1 MSAGTAPPSFPPEMP
16 CDWCTVAVRR
26 GLPATVVTAMKDT
39 VEQPIR
45 FGRIAA
51 MLPVA
56 DMKRATDFYIG
67 VLGFENVFENGNPVG
82 FMILEKDGAELHL
95 TLQPDHKAPAFNVA
109 HMMVENVDAL
119 HELIQGQG
127 LRIIK
132 RLQDKEYGLRAFVF
146 ADPDGNRIDVGQP
159 I

>member
-1 MSAGTAPPSFPPEMP
+1 MP

-26 GLPATVVTAMKDT
+26 DLPATVVTAMKDT

-132 RLQDKEYGLRAFVF
+132 RLQDKDYGLRAFVF

>member
-1 MSAGTAPPSFPPEMP
+1 MNDTAQ
-16 CDWCTVAVRR
+16 
-26 GLPATVVTAMKDT
+26 
-39 VEQPIR
+39 QPIR

-56 DMKRATDFYIG
+56 DMERATDFYIG

-82 FMILEKDGAELHL
+82 FIILEKDGAELHL

-119 HELIQGQG
+119 HEVIQKQG

-132 RLQDKEYGLRAFVF
+132 RLQNKDYGLRAFVF

>member
-1 MSAGTAPPSFPPEMP
+1 MP

-56 DMKRATDFYIG
+56 DMKRATDFYIC

-132 RLQDKEYGLRAFVF
+132 RLQDKDYGLRVFVF